1 MTTDGDGL
9 DALSTHSASNAQRRW
24 ALGTRLPAGQY
35 STLALLVVSARR
47 GTGRDADADGARGGW
62 AEYVAVREKSG
73 WGVGEVSNR
82 GRGRRRG
89 GRRAVS

>member
-24 ALGTRLPAGQY
+24 ALGTRLPAGHR
-35 STLALLVVSARR
+35 LGA
-47 GTGRDADADGARGGW
+47 GRDADADGASGGW

>member
-24 ALGTRLPAGQY
+24 ALGTSLPAGHR
-35 STLALLVVSARR
+35 LGA
-47 GTGRDADADGARGGW
+47 GRDADADADGATGGW